1 MFSKLFEYLNKKLEF
16 EIKKYNDSKVTPPK
30 EKYLCVA
37 VLSTTYTS
45 NSLITHKKE
54 TVEFIIHLNESN
66 NGNRTLMPY
75 LKTDGLTS
83 DLNLFTKDNCVR
95 WVVAKEW
102 EKGKLGLNEYQ
113 KFQIKTYE
121 EAEKEFFLDKLSNVY
136 K

>member
-1 MFSKLFEYLNKKLEF
+1 MPSGTGSKLF
-16 EIKKYNDSKVTPPK
+16 PPK

-83 DLNLFTKDNCVR
+83 DLNLFTKDNCV
-95 WVVAKEW
+95 
-102 EKGKLGLNEYQ
+102 LGV
-113 KFQIKTYE
+113 
-121 EAEKEFFLDKLSNVY
+121 S
-136 K
+136 